1 MSQKMPI
8 MYGIA
13 NCDTIKKARH
23 WMSQHEID
31 YQFHDY
37 KKLGT
42 DEEQLK
48 SWIAEFG
55 WEKIINRRGTSW
67 RKLDESIRNSMDD
80 SSALGVMQ
88 ENPSIIKRP
97 LLEVGQHRILGF
109 NEAEYAR
116 VLITS

>member
-1 MSQKMPI
+1 MSQQMPI

-23 WMSQHEID
+23 WMSQHNID
-31 YQFHDY
+31 YKFHDY

-42 DEEQLK
+42 DEDQLK

-55 WEKIINRRGTSW
+55 WEKIINKRGTSW
-67 RKLDESIRNSMDD
+67 RKLDDSIRNNMDD
-80 SSALGVMQ
+80 ARALGVMQ

-97 LLEVGQHRILGF
+97 LLETGQSIILGF
-109 NEAEYAR
+109 NEAEYIK
-116 VLITS
+116 VLLSV